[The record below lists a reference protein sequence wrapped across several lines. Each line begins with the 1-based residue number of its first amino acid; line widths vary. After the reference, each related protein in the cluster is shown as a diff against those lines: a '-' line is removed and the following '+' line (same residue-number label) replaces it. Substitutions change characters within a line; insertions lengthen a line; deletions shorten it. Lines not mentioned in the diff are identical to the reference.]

1 MEETDAF
8 VYLKSHTCACLPN
21 FFTTPQK
28 GVVTNSFLIDI
39 EPLVHRFIYMIF
51 FLHVHVYNVHVHACV
66 HILQFVSF
74 CLFTN
79 SFQPD
84 FLTVI
89 RHTVS
94 HLR

>member
-8 VYLKSHTCACLPN
+8 VYLKSHTSACLPN

-66 HILQFVSF
+66 HVLQFVSF
-74 CLFTN
+74 CLFTI
-79 SFQPD
+79 SFHPD

-89 RHTVS
+89 RHAVS